1 MTQHTGDHPPLL
13 DRPRPVRP
21 AAGRPLHRALALGA
35 LAAGPLL
42 LGAVLVAQAPA
53 QPAPAPTP
61 AGDLPAQGGEAT
73 AVIEGDIRAQLRLAM
88 PQLTFRPG
96 LTAAGQRAARELE
109 TALREDLERSGVFI
123 VQGPEELAVLRLTGD
138 PARDYELYRSL
149 GNEILLLGD
158 VYEEGGRLVLEGRV
172 YDLKSGQ
179 SILGKRY
186 RGGYELAR
194 RMAHS
199 FADEIV
205 LYFTARRGISLTSI
219 AFTSDRSGNKEIHL
233 MDYDG
238 RNQRAVTGHKSISLA
253 PDWSPTGDAI
263 AYVSFFDGN
272 PGLYLVDLA
281 SGTKRP
287 IVADGS
293 TNLAPSFSPDGRRVV
308 FSRSLSGNN
317 EIFVANRDGS
327 GQRRLT
333 HSAGIDTNPAWSPV
347 GTMVAYT
354 SSRAGNPHIYLI
366 DVEGTND
373 RRVSFEGNYND
384 GAAWS
389 PDGKRIAY
397 ASRRRGNQFD
407 IVVTDL
413 ALLDTKVVTRGL
425 AGSHEAPTWSPDGR
439 LIAFESTSGG
449 RTQIRVIPA
458 EGGTAELITAEG
470 NNFAPDWSSY
480 PAP

>member
-1 MTQHTGDHPPLL
+1 ML
-13 DRPRPVRP
+13 
-21 AAGRPLHRALALGA
+21 
-35 LAAGPLL
+35 LAAALL
-42 LGAVLVAQAPA
+42 LRAALIAQAPSA
-53 QPAPAPTP
+53 PPPAPAPTP
-61 AGDLPAQGGEAT
+61 GGDLPASGGEVT
-73 AVIEGDIRAQLRLAM
+73 TVIEGDIRAQLKLAM

-96 LTAAGQRAARELE
+96 LTAAGQRAARDLE
-109 TALREDLERSGVFI
+109 SALREDLERSGVFVI
-123 VQGPEELAVLRLTGD
+123 QGPEELAVLQLTGD
-138 PARDYELYRSL
+138 AARDFELYRSL
-149 GNEILLLGD
+149 GNEVLLLGD
-158 VYEEGGRLVLEGRV
+158 VFEEGGRLVLEGRV

-219 AFTSDRSGNKEIHL
+219 AFYSDRTGHKEIHL

-238 RNQRAVTGHKSISLA
+238 RNQRAVTGHKSISMA

-263 AYVSFFDGN
+263 AYVSFFDGS
-272 PGLYLVDLA
+272 PGIYMVDLA

-287 IVADGS
+287 VVADGS
-293 TNLAPSFSPDGRRVV
+293 LNSAPSFSPDGKRVA
-308 FSRSLSGNN
+308 FSRSLGGNT

-327 GQRRLT
+327 GIRRLT
-333 HSAGIDTNPAWSPV
+333 QSRGIDTNPSWGPT
-347 GTMVAYT
+347 GTMIAYT
-354 SSRAGNPHIYLI
+354 SDRAGNPHIYLI

-389 PDGKRIAY
+389 PDGKRLAY

-407 IVVTDL
+407 IVITDL
-413 ALLDTKVVTRGL
+413 ALLDTQVVTRNL
-425 AGSHEAPTWSPDGR
+425 PGSHEAPTWSPDGR
-439 LIAFESTSGG
+439 LIAFQSAVGG
-449 RTQIRVIPA
+449 RTQVRVVPA

-470 NNFAPDWSSY
+470 NNWAPDWSAY
-480 PAP
+480 PMQ

>member
-1 MTQHTGDHPPLL
+1 MKRTNRDRAPLL
-13 DRPRPVRP
+13 PRRLRS
-21 AAGRPLHRALALGA
+21 GRTLALGLLA
-35 LAAGPLL
+35 LTPLL
-42 LGAVLVAQAPA
+42 LGTVLAAQAPA
-53 QPAPAPTP
+53 PAPAATP
-61 AGDLPAQGGEAT
+61 PRELPPGQTEVTGVVEGE
-73 AVIEGDIRAQLRLAM
+73 IRAQLRLAM
-88 PQLTFRPG
+88 PQLAFRPG
-96 LTAAGQRAARELE
+96 LTAPGQRAARDLE
-109 TALREDLERSGVFI
+109 STLREDLERSGVFV
-123 VQGPEELAVLRLTGD
+123 VQGPEELAVLQLTGD
-138 PARDYELYRSL
+138 AARDNELYRSL

-158 VYEEGGRLVLEGRV
+158 VFEEGGRLVLEGRV

-205 LYFTARRGISLTSI
+205 LYFTGRRGIALTSI
-219 AFTSDRSGNKEIHL
+219 AFYSDRSGNKEIHL
-233 MDYDG
+233 MDSDG
-238 RNQRAVTGHKSISLA
+238 RNQRAVTGHKSISMS

-263 AYVSFFDGN
+263 AYVSFFDGT

-308 FSRSLSGNN
+308 FSRSLAGNN

-373 RRVSFEGNYND
+373 RRVSFEGTYND

-389 PDGKRIAY
+389 PDGKRLAY
-397 ASRRRGNQFD
+397 ASRRRGNHFD
-407 IVVTDL
+407 IVITDL
-413 ALLDTKVVTRGL
+413 AMLDTQVVTRGL
-425 AGSHEAPTWSPDGR
+425 PGSHEAPTWSPDGR
-439 LIAFESTSGG
+439 LIAFQSTNAG
-449 RTQIRVIPA
+449 RTQIRVVPA
-458 EGGTAELITAEG
+458 DGGTAELITAEG
-470 NNFAPDWSSY
+470 NNFAPDWSAY
-480 PAP
+480 PSQ